1 MKSTGFTCFI
11 LLFWVGLLG
20 AQPKTLTKEE
30 SFSLDSENDV
40 TKASIQAET
49 EKTLSLQVEFKGF
62 NKKDKEYKITAR
74 ILNAVKSPMKE
85 FEPATLDLDP
95 RSGVADFLFNFVQKP
110 GVKYSPEGIESRYI
124 EVLVTDKAGAGSV
137 PGLESLGI
145 NSRKFLFRFQKKW
158 KVKIIGQEIMVSL
171 SPIGSVPTL
180 PPASVSSDLNHVKL
194 TQTMTTM
201 KRNFPT
207 IKNANTPAPEPKPE
221 PKPDQDRQGPAA
233 NKTYSIFDQFK
244 NEYNFKDYFDVLNIN
259 RIVFEDINTPSGYY
273 YYYPKEYQ
281 ISWEPVSN
289 DRMLGYNF
297 KLVYLQADASGKSKV
312 MLTLRLEPNITS
324 ADLAIANELVKN
336 ALRKEPGK
344 KFFAL
349 QSIPLSEAS
358 KISFKG
364 LEGILDPKDVEI
376 TVPSD
381 LMDPIVL
388 IIKTDRPDDLLT
400 LLFTENGLIGNLSI
414 KPTGNVSDLVVPI
427 TIKMDH
433 QKTFGTAELNPG
445 TWRTEGWKNQTPYP
459 LLLKNLHMLRFV
471 PASGGGF
478 TPQIYTWSTGNKELS
493 EGGIAKFDP
502 ATVPAWLDT
511 DPLVVKMWME
521 YAVKHCDDCNTEVR
535 KTIMDATVR
544 SEISMVTFDIL
555 DVLAYT
561 GAARMRL
568 KVRSA
573 QLDPEG
579 KQKVEKNPPF
589 TITRDNSTL
598 ESFQL
603 FVPKGLTPQFEYAIS
618 LVMPDGDIKQSSWVS
633 NKGKTEIGIGQKFV
647 LEQFPELKKR

>member
-11 LLFWVGLLG
+11 VLFWVGLLV

-30 SFSLDSENDV
+30 SFSFDSENDV

-85 FEPATLDLDP
+85 FEPATIDLDP

-194 TQTMTTM
+194 TQSMTTM

-221 PKPDQDRQGPAA
+221 PKPDQERQGPAA

-244 NEYNFKDYFDVLNIN
+244 NDYNFKDYFDVLNIN

-324 ADLAIANELVKN
+324 ADLAIANELLKN
-336 ALRKEPGK
+336 ALKKEPGK
-344 KFFAL
+344 KFVAL

-376 TVPSD
+376 TIPSD

-445 TWRTEGWKNQTPYP
+445 AWRTEGWKNQTPYP
-459 LLLKNLHMLRFV
+459 LLLKNLHMLRFE
-471 PASGGGF
+471 ATSGGGF
-478 TPQIYTWSTGNKELS
+478 TPRIYTWSTGNKELS
-493 EGGIAKFDP
+493 EGGVAKFDP

-618 LVMPDGDIKQSSWVS
+618 LVMPDGEIKQSSWVS
-633 NKGKTEIGIGQKFV
+633 NKGKTEIGIGQKFIQ
-647 LEQFPELKKR
+647 EQFPELKK

>member
-11 LLFWVGLLG
+11 VLFWVGLLG

-30 SFSLDSENDV
+30 SFSFDSENDV

-49 EKTLSLQVEFKGF
+49 EKTLSVQIEYKGF

-85 FEPATLDLDP
+85 FEPATIDLDP

-110 GVKYSPEGIESRYI
+110 GVRYSPEGIESRYI
-124 EVLVTDKAGAGSV
+124 EVLVTDKAGAGSIA
-137 PGLESLGI
+137 GLESLGI
-145 NSRKFLFRFQKKW
+145 NSRRFLFRFQKKW
-158 KVKIIGQEIMVSL
+158 RVKITGQEVQIQLTPLKSAATIAQTAMVKA
-171 SPIGSVPTL
+171 I
-180 PPASVSSDLNHVKL
+180 
-194 TQTMTTM
+194 
-201 KRNFPT
+201 T
-207 IKNANTPAPEPKPE
+207 IPAPSTSETSTDRE
-221 PKPDQDRQGPAA
+221 RQGPAA
-233 NKTYSIFDQFK
+233 NKTYAIFDQLAA
-244 NEYNFKDYFDVLNIN
+244 NSDYDFKDYFDVLNIN
-259 RIVFEDINTPSGYY
+259 RMVFEDINPLSGYY

-281 ISWEPVSN
+281 ISWEPVGN

-312 MLTLRLEPNITS
+312 MLTLRLEPNITA
-324 ADLAIANELVKN
+324 ADLAIAKELVKN
-336 ALRKEPGK
+336 TIKKEPGK
-344 KFFAL
+344 KFVDL

-364 LEGILDPKDVEI
+364 LEGIIDPKDVEI
-376 TVPSD
+376 TVPTD
-381 LMDPIVL
+381 LADPIVL

-414 KPTGNVSDLVVPI
+414 KPIGNLSNLVVPI

-433 QKTFGTAELNPG
+433 QKTFGTAELIPT
-445 TWRTEGWKNQTPYP
+445 TWRTQGWKNQTPYP
-459 LLLKNLHMLRFV
+459 LLLKNLHVLRFEPV
-471 PASGGGF
+471 LGGAIKSK
-478 TPQIYTWSTGNKELS
+478 IYTWDLGGKELS
-493 EGGIAKFDP
+493 ESGKASFESSS
-502 ATVPAWLDT
+502 VPNWLDT
-511 DPLVVKMWME
+511 DPNVKKMWLE
-521 YAVKHCDDCNTEVR
+521 YVIKPCDDCNTEVR

-544 SEISMVTFDIL
+544 SEVSWVTFDIL
-555 DVLAYT
+555 DVLAFT
-561 GAARMRL
+561 GAAKMRL

-589 TITRDNSTL
+589 TITKDNSTL

-603 FVPKGLTPQFEYAIS
+603 FVPKGLTAQFEYAVS

-633 NKGKTEIGIGQKFV
+633 NKGKTEIGIGQKFIQ
-647 LEQFPELKKR
+647 EQFPELKKR